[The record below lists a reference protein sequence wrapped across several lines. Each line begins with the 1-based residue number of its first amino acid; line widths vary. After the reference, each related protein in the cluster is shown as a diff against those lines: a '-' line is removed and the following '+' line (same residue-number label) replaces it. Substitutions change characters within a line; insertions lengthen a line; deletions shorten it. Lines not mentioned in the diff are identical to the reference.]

1 MQYTYTT
8 YIPGIILPSRGLY
21 NPCHLLLGHH
31 VLGCPGQDVRI
42 NGDRINGLGYNLLI
56 YGIYWGEITHL
67 LTIDAN
73 FQRDIQVSAFFDI
86 YLWPESGK
94 LGGGVKYVTSTWGN
108 DPKSDRSGLM
118 CQTLKYP

>member
-1 MQYTYTT
+1 M
-8 YIPGIILPSRGLY
+8 PSRGLY
-21 NPCHLLLGHH
+21 NPYHLLLGHH

-42 NGDRINGLGYNLLI
+42 NGDRINGLGITYLYMEYI
-56 YGIYWGEITHL
+56 GVKITHL

-73 FQRDIQVSAFFDI
+73 FQRDIQVSAFFDM

-108 DPKSDRSGLM
+108 DPI
-118 CQTLKYP
+118 